1 MALTTVPPD
10 ELIGA
15 EPPSSAAEPPPKVRR
30 FARPSLGGGIM
41 AVTILVLGAYV
52 LVPIIILLVISFD
65 TSPNI
70 FIGAPHWGVTNWAH
84 AWTGNDV
91 LPALW
96 HSFTIWFFVAL
107 ISLPV
112 GIGISLLLAR
122 TNLPF
127 SRGIEF
133 CFWIAYIFPPLSSAF
148 GWIYLMDPDYG
159 FLNKLVEHLPFVSH
173 GPFNVFSVPGMV
185 FVRLMSDGVAYFVI
199 LLTPAFR
206 NMDGSMEEAGR
217 VSGYSGLKTMLKVTT
232 PMLIAPIVLVSS
244 LQLIKIFQGFEVE
257 YMLGSRFHYFVY
269 STLIY
274 NQVRVEEVPNYSE
287 AVVLASITL
296 LILAIIIP
304 LQHWVTNRRYVTTV
318 TSSYKSGLLDIG
330 RWRYAALAF
339 VSLLVLL
346 VTVVPTFVVILGSFM
361 TRVGFFDLPKV
372 WTTRHWQYVFDSP
385 DFQSALQTTL
395 ILALVAALVSPL
407 LFSLFAYL
415 IVRTRL
421 RGRTLLDTIIWS
433 SAAMPGILL
442 GLGLMLMFLL
452 VPGLKGLFGTIWPLI
467 IVMIVHGKN
476 TGTNVIKGVM
486 LQLGSS
492 LEESARV
499 SGAGWLR
506 TYFRIVLPVMLP
518 TMVLVGMLSFVGAAN
533 TTSSV
538 ILLASNDTTTL
549 SILSLQLGSGD
560 AGQVEAGG
568 IISLIVMAMSL
579 ALALPARI
587 LANRI
592 SLKQN
597 PHV

>member
-1 MALTTVPPD
+1 MALTTLPPD
-10 ELIGA
+10 ELTDA
-15 EPPSSAAEPPPKVRR
+15 TPPPDDGASKVRR
-30 FARPSLGGGIM
+30 FGRFSLGGTVM
-41 AVTILVLGAYV
+41 AATILVLGAYV
-52 LVPIIILLVISFD
+52 LIPIVILLVISFN
-65 TSPNI
+65 TAPSI
-70 FIGAPHWGVTNWAH
+70 FIGPARWGFANWVH

-91 LPALW
+91 LPSLY
-96 HSFTIWFFVAL
+96 HSFTIWFWVAI

-112 GIGISLLLAR
+112 GVGISLLLAR
-122 TNLPF
+122 TNMPF
-127 SRGIEF
+127 SRGLEF

-148 GWIYLMDPDYG
+148 GWIYMMDPDYG
-159 FLNKLVEHLPFVSH
+159 FLNKLVEYLPFVHH

-185 FVRLMSDGVAYFVI
+185 FVRLMSDGIAYFVI

-206 NMDGSMEEAGR
+206 NMDGSMEEASR
-217 VSGYSGLKTMLKVTT
+217 VSGYSGLKTMFKVTT

-257 YMLGSRFHYFVY
+257 YMIGSRFHYFVY
-269 STLIY
+269 STLVY
-274 NQVRVEEVPNYSE
+274 NLVRVQEIPNFSE

-304 LQHWVTNRRYVTTV
+304 LQHWVVNRRYVTTV
-318 TSSYKSGLLDIG
+318 NSSYKPGLLDIG
-330 RWRYAALAF
+330 PWRFVALGF

-346 VTVVPTFVVILGSFM
+346 VTVVPTFVVVLGSFM
-361 TRVGFFDLPKV
+361 TRVGFFNIKRV
-372 WTTRHWQYVFDSP
+372 WTTAHWQYVFDNP
-385 DFQSALQTTL
+385 DFYSALKTTL
-395 ILALVAALVSPL
+395 ILAVTAAFISPL

-415 IVRTRL
+415 IVRTKL
-421 RGRTLLDTIIWS
+421 RGRLVLDTIIWS

-442 GLGLMLMFLL
+442 GLGLLLMFLL
-452 VPGLKGLFGTIWPLI
+452 VPGLKWMFGTIWPLM

-486 LQLGSS
+486 IQLGAA

-533 TTSSV
+533 STAPV
-538 ILLASNDTTTL
+538 ILLASQNTTTL
-549 SILSLQLGSGD
+549 SILSLQIGSGD
-560 AGQVEAGG
+560 IGQVEAGG
-568 IISLIVMAMSL
+568 IISLIIMAMSL

-587 LANRI
+587 LAQRL

-597 PHV
+597 AYV

>member
-1 MALTTVPPD
+1 MALTTLPPD
-10 ELIGA
+10 GRIDA
-15 EPPSSAAEPPPKVRR
+15 PSQPPAAKPEKTRR
-30 FARPSLGGGIM
+30 FGPPSLGSGVM
-41 AVTILVLGAYV
+41 AVTIVVLGAYV
-52 LVPIIILLVISFD
+52 LIPIIILLVISFD
-65 TSPNI
+65 TAPNI
-70 FIGAPHWGVTNWAH
+70 FIGKPQWGFSNWVD

-96 HSFTIWFFVAL
+96 HSFTIWFFVAV

-112 GIGISLLLAR
+112 GIGVALLLAR
-122 TNLPF
+122 TNMPF

-133 CFWIAYIFPPLSSAF
+133 FFWIAYIFPPLSSAF

-159 FLNKLVEHLPFVSH
+159 FLNKLAELIPGVSH

-185 FVRLMSDGVAYFVI
+185 FVRLMSDGIAYFVI

-206 NMDGSMEEAGR
+206 NMDGSMEEASR
-217 VSGYSGLKTMLKVTT
+217 VSGYSGLKTMFKVTT

-274 NQVRVEEVPNYSE
+274 NQVRVDESPNYSE
-287 AVVLASITL
+287 AVVLASITVV
-296 LILAIIIP
+296 ILAIIIP
-304 LQHWVTNRRYVTTV
+304 LQRWVSSRRSVTTV
-318 TSSYKSGLLDIG
+318 TSSYRSGLLDIG
-330 RWRYAALAF
+330 RWRFVALGF

-346 VTVVPTFVVILGSFM
+346 VTVVPTFIVVLGSFM
-361 TRVGFFDLPKV
+361 TRVGFFNLPKV
-372 WTTRHWQYVFDSP
+372 WTTRHWQYVFNSP
-385 DFQSALQTTL
+385 DFQSSLKTTL
-395 ILALVAALVSPL
+395 ILSLVAAFVSPL

-452 VPGLKGLFGTIWPLI
+452 IPGLKNLFGTIWPLI
-467 IVMIVHGKN
+467 IVMMVHGKN

-486 LQLGSS
+486 LQLGAS

-499 SGAGWLR
+499 SGAGWFR

-518 TMVLVGMLSFVGAAN
+518 TMVLVGMLSFVGAAH
-533 TTSSV
+533 TTAPV
-538 ILLASNDTTTL
+538 ILLASNDTMTL
-549 SILSLQLGSGD
+549 SILSLQIGSGD

-568 IISLIVMAMSL
+568 IISLIIMAMSL

-587 LANRI
+587 LANRV
-592 SLKQN
+592 SLRQN
-597 PHV
+597 PHI